1 MTAALKYLALAILAC
16 AAASCPAAA
25 QVTLPE
31 NTALFTKPDPLS
43 APVGA
48 VSGEVE
54 VKREFHQ
61 YTHMHPLA
69 YRHQFYE
76 IVRDGKTFYASPE
89 IRADSTQVLPF
100 PLWRHLAAVLAAA
113 VGLFTAWR
121 HFRERKSGALAPGS
135 RREAAY
141 FLIEALALRYALSF
155 AMLAEFSNL
164 LPAAADDNGYFEV
177 GYDLWNRSFTRPWR
191 FTLGNGLW
199 YIPFIA
205 LLKAKEFYDIALAV
219 DYFNLLVTAPAV
231 LVLAFLTLRK
241 LGIPLRAAAA
251 ALFTGVLWCF
261 VACHLENWDACRFPG
276 FFVPPV
282 PDAAD
287 PLGMWKFYR
296 FCIGAGFN
304 AMSDMPGLLAVLAT
318 IYCALSLPLKARHA
332 ALTAALY
339 GFACLIRINYCFM
352 APLLAFIWL
361 IRMREAKLAWREV
374 ALHAV
379 AGAAAFLA
387 LFGWQLFVNYRD
399 FGSILRFG
407 YVLHYLDFPAGERPA
422 DGFTFHT
429 LTQWRNL
436 KFLFGANHAAW
447 TLFFAG
453 TLFLRDRK
461 LRTVFVL
468 WAAPITIFFL
478 GYYQTYCD
486 AARFILPVFVAFFGA
501 FFAFACRRETPPRR
515 IAAAISAV
523 GVLVVCGRLNP
534 RLGVAVWY
542 TLVPAALLAAAA
554 AFYLWRQG
562 DRRLAAMVGFAVVYC
577 ALASPFV
584 GGILLVLLLLRSVFD
599 IYRLF
604 VPAGC

>member
-1 MTAALKYLALAILAC
+1 MGCRMPKLLSLTALLFATVWC
-16 AAASCPAAA
+16 AAAPLA
-25 QVTLPE
+25 LPE
-31 NTALFTKPDPLS
+31 NTALFTRPDPFS
-43 APVGA
+43 TPAGA

-54 VKREFHQ
+54 VKREFYR
-61 YTHMHPLA
+61 YTHVHPLA
-69 YRHQFYE
+69 YRHQFCE
-76 IVRDGKTFYASPE
+76 LVRDGKTFYASPE

-100 PLWRHLAAVLAAA
+100 PLFRHLATALAAA
-113 VGLFTAWR
+113 VGLCTAWR
-121 HFRERKSGALAPGS
+121 HFRGLKNGALVPGS
-135 RREAAY
+135 RREAGY

-177 GYDLWNRSFTRPWR
+177 GHDLWNFSFTRPWR

-199 YIPFIA
+199 YISFIA
-205 LLKAKEFYDIALAV
+205 LTNAKEFYDIALAV
-219 DYFNLLVTAPAV
+219 DYFKLLVTAPAA
-231 LVLAFLTLRK
+231 LTLAFLILRK

-251 ALFTGVLWCF
+251 ALFAGALWCF
-261 VACHLENWDACRFPG
+261 VACHLDNWTSCRFPG

-304 AMSDMPGLLAVLAT
+304 AMSDTPGLLAVLAT
-318 IYCALSLPLKARHA
+318 VWCALALPLKRRYA

-339 GFACLIRINYCFM
+339 GFACLIRINYCLL
-352 APLLAFIWL
+352 APLLAFLWL
-361 IRMREAKLAWREV
+361 VRMREAKLMWREV

-379 AGAAAFLA
+379 TGAAAFLA
-387 LFGWQLFVNYRD
+387 VFGWQLLVNYRD
-399 FGSILRFG
+399 FGSIFRFG

-453 TLFLRDRK
+453 VLFLRDRK
-461 LRTVFVL
+461 LRTVFAL
-468 WAAPITIFFL
+468 WAAPLTLFFL

-486 AARFILPVFVAFFGA
+486 AARFILPAFVAFFGA
-501 FFAFACRRETPPRR
+501 FFAGVCGGASAPHR
-515 IAAAISAV
+515 AAAVLAV
-523 GVLVVCGRLNP
+523 GVLVVGGRLDP
-534 RLGVAVWY
+534 RLGVDVWY
-542 TLVPAALLAAAA
+542 TLVPAALIAAAT
-554 AFYLWRQG
+554 AFYLWRKG
-562 DRRLAAMVGFAVVYC
+562 DRELALTVGFAVVYY
-577 ALASPFV
+577 ALASPFA

-599 IYRLF
+599 IYRL
-604 VPAGC
+604 VLTERC

>member
-1 MTAALKYLALAILAC
+1 MVNKLCIIGLIFAV
-16 AAASCPAAA
+16 ASGLAAA

-31 NTALFTKPDPLS
+31 NTALFTTPDPFS
-43 APVGA
+43 TPAGA

-54 VKREFHQ
+54 VRREFCK
-61 YTHMHPLA
+61 YTHVHPLA
-69 YRHQFYE
+69 YRHKFYE
-76 IVRDGKTFYASPE
+76 IVRDGRIFYASPE
-89 IRADSTQVLPF
+89 IRADSTQILEF
-100 PLWRHLAAVLAAA
+100 PLFRRLAMALAAA
-113 VGLFTAWR
+113 IGLFTAWR
-121 HFRERKSGALAPGS
+121 HFRERKSGTLAPGS

-155 AMLAEFSNL
+155 AMLTEFSNL

-205 LLKAKEFYDIALAV
+205 LTNAKEFYDIALAV
-219 DYFNLLVTAPAV
+219 DYFNLLVTAPAA
-231 LVLAFLTLRK
+231 LALAFLILREVK
-241 LGIPLRAAAA
+241 LPLYAAAA
-251 ALFTGVLWCF
+251 ALFTAVLWCF
-261 VACHLENWDACRFPG
+261 VACHLENWDACSFPS
-276 FFVPPV
+276 FFVLPAFV
-282 PDAAD
+282 TAD

-304 AMSDMPGLLAVLAT
+304 AMSDTPGLLVVLAT
-318 IYCALSLPLKARHA
+318 VWCALSLPLKKRHA

-339 GFACLIRINYCFM
+339 GFACLIRINYCFL
-352 APLLAFIWL
+352 APLLAFLWL
-361 IRMREAKLAWREV
+361 VRMRETKHPWREV
-374 ALHAV
+374 ALHAA

-399 FGSILRFG
+399 FGSIFRFG

-461 LRTVFVL
+461 LRTLFVL
-468 WAAPITIFFL
+468 WAVPITIFFL

-486 AARFILPVFVAFFGA
+486 AARFILPAFVAFFGA
-501 FFAFACRRETPPRR
+501 FFAPECWRETPPRR
-515 IAAAISAV
+515 IAAAVVAV

-534 RLGVAVWY
+534 RLGVNVLC
-542 TLVPAALLAAAA
+542 TLVPAALFAAAT
-554 AFYLWRQG
+554 AFYLWRKG
-562 DRRLAAMVGFAVVYC
+562 DRELAALIGFAVVYC

-584 GGILLVLLLLRSVFD
+584 GGVLLVLLLLRSVFD
-599 IYRLF
+599 IYRLIT
-604 VPAGC
+604 PARC